1 MFLAP
6 LQKLKYYVKMKIVGE
21 RRSTIFSIYFLRKV
35 RYI

>member
-1 MFLAP
+1 MFPAP

-21 RRSTIFSIYFLRKV
+21 RIRTIFSIYFLRKE